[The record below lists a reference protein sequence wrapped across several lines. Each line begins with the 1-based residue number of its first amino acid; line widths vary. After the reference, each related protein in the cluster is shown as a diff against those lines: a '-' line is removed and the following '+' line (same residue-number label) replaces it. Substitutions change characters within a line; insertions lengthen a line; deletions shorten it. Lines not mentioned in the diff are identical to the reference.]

1 MRENWTLRLFQF
13 FITSAL
19 WFKRSREELESVIS
33 QRRVRAQRSSVCE
46 HGVHAWPHSPS
57 RCSRQ
62 IGHGGSPVNRYLGI
76 PSRLLE
82 APGAIS
88 VRGSLG
94 CIPLVRGARHLPRA
108 GGPGRALW
116 ALEDVSVP
124 GETRKQT
131 DSGHPARKV
140 LHTIH
145 ALGSGRGLQRKS

>member
-1 MRENWTLRLFQF
+1 M
-13 FITSAL
+13 
-19 WFKRSREELESVIS
+19 
-33 QRRVRAQRSSVCE
+33 
-46 HGVHAWPHSPS
+46 
-57 RCSRQ
+57 
-62 IGHGGSPVNRYLGI
+62 NRYLGN

-94 CIPLVRGARHLPRA
+94 CIPLAWGALYLPRP

-124 GETRKQT
+124 GETRRQT